1 MKPKRLST
9 GLLALSAFVLSA
21 CSSMFYP
28 KGNVLEKIETGM
40 SPKEISA
47 LLGKPEYRRLNYE
60 LEEWEYRKFLN
71 PLDGEATVIIV
82 RFEDNHLV
90 YMDSFKS
97 SERQIPVN
105 STPATPPASTP
116 IVVPV
121 RPEHPAACRP
131 TSEQQFNKFYNKVK
145 ERPFKDDQM
154 KLLRAG
160 VENKYFTCRQC
171 ARMMSLYA
179 FDDDRLEVLR
189 LFAPRIVDKENY
201 DVIERALDS
210 LIERDKV
217 ASILGI

>member
-21 CSSMFYP
+21 CSSLFYP

-47 LLGKPEYRRLNYE
+47 LLGKPEYRRLNYG
-60 LEEWEYRKFLN
+60 LEEWEYRKYLN
-71 PLDGEATVIIV
+71 ALDGEATVIIV
-82 RFEDNHLV
+82 RFEDNRLV
-90 YMDSFKS
+90 YMDSFKD
-97 SERQIPVN
+97 SERQMPAN
-105 STPATPPASTP
+105 STPATPPPATP

-121 RPEHPAACRP
+121 RPEYPAIGRP
-131 TSEQQFNKFYNKVK
+131 LSEQRFNEFYNKVK
-145 ERPFKDDQM
+145 ERPFKDEQM
-154 KLLRAG
+154 KLMRAG

-171 ARMMSLYA
+171 ARMMSLYP

-217 ASILGI
+217 ADILGI

>member
-90 YMDSFKS
+90 YMDSFKG
-97 SERQIPVN
+97 SERQIPAN

-131 TSEQQFNKFYNKVK
+131 TSEQQFN
-145 ERPFKDDQM
+145 
-154 KLLRAG
+154 
-160 VENKYFTCRQC
+160 
-171 ARMMSLYA
+171 
-179 FDDDRLEVLR
+179 
-189 LFAPRIVDKENY
+189 
-201 DVIERALDS
+201 
-210 LIERDKV
+210 
-217 ASILGI
+217 

>member
-21 CSSMFYP
+21 CSSLFYP

-47 LLGKPEYRRLNYE
+47 LLGKPEYRRLNYG
-60 LEEWEYRKFLN
+60 LEEWEYRKYLN
-71 PLDGEATVIIV
+71 ALDGEATVIIV
-82 RFEDNHLV
+82 RFEDNRLV
-90 YMDSFKS
+90 YMDSFKG
-97 SERQIPVN
+97 SERQMPAN
-105 STPATPPASTP
+105 STPATPPPATP

-121 RPEHPAACRP
+121 RPEHPAIGRP
-131 TSEQQFNKFYNKVK
+131 LSEQRFNEFYNKVK
-145 ERPFKDDQM
+145 ERPFKDEQM
-154 KLLRAG
+154 KLMRAG

-171 ARMMSLYA
+171 ARMMSLYP

-217 ASILGI
+217 ADILGI

>member
-40 SPKEISA
+40 SPEEISA

-145 ERPFKDDQM
+145 ERPFKDDKM

>member
-97 SERQIPVN
+97 SERQIPAN

-131 TSEQQFNKFYNKVK
+131 TSEQQFNEFCNKVK

>member
-145 ERPFKDDQM
+145 ERPFKDDKM

-201 DVIERALDS
+201 DVVERALDS

>member
-145 ERPFKDDQM
+145 ERPFKDDKM

-171 ARMMSLYA
+171 ARMISLYA

>member
-9 GLLALSAFVLSA
+9 GLLTLSAFVLSA

-217 ASILGI
+217 VSILGI

>member
-145 ERPFKDDQM
+145 ERPFKDDKM